1 MNHSSGP
8 RMQYDHCNSCVLTAI
23 LTAFKMSG
31 YDLAAI
37 FETYAGRGRL
47 MGRGITEVDMRRQ
60 AGQLAVDSCLSLLDA
75 AVPRGTK
82 SYCYALVNSRG
93 GLLLK
98 HRCSAT
104 MYCWILNGHANHWLL
119 VR

>member
-37 FETYAGRGRL
+37 FELEGVEL
-47 MGRGITEVDMRRQ
+47 MGRGITEVAVYRQ

-75 AVPRGTK
+75 TVPRGTK
-82 SYCYALVNSRG
+82 SYSYDLVDS
-93 GLLLK
+93 
-98 HRCSAT
+98 
-104 MYCWILNGHANHWLL
+104 
-119 VR
+119 